1 MTQIQQAYKKY
12 IAILLPIGF
21 ATIAMLISLVN
32 HYCFRSY
39 YFDLGGYTNALYNY
53 IHFNSDKFLFTTGDH
68 FDFLLV
74 LFSPLSLAFGTYTLP
89 IVQIIALI
97 WGGFGVKKYLL
108 EGNENSILPLYGQA
122 YFYLFYGVYT
132 ALAFDYHSN
141 VVAAAL
147 VPHLLWALKVRK
159 WGQVSLWF
167 VLILIAKEN
176 MSLWLCFILMG
187 YLIQCI
193 MQQKKDKQPID
204 KKYIAILALMISLAA
219 VYFLAVTRIF
229 MPYFL
234 HGISYTDQLYSV
246 LGNNLGEMIANVF
259 TQPFHLMQALFINH
273 NHAENGDYIKLEL
286 HLSLLISGSFILLLR
301 PQYLLMLLPIFAQ
314 KLFHNRPEFW
324 GIGYHYSIE
333 FAPILAIAIFEGLEK
348 WKKYPFIASKIP
360 VLSMLI
366 LAATGIN
373 TFRICDRTIVY
384 INRPSIRFYQAAHFT
399 QQSFNIADA
408 YKIMAQIPDTA
419 AVSAQSCFT
428 PHLSL
433 RKHCFEYPNIP
444 SHISYVMICGETQ
457 ESYPLTPQTWKEYAK
472 LFRENDRDAWELV
485 DSVKNLYVFQ
495 RKK

>member
-1 MTQIQQAYKKY
+1 MIQILPKKH
-12 IAILLPIGF
+12 ISILLSAVF
-21 ATIAMLISLVN
+21 VAIAMLISLVN

-39 YFDLGGYTNALYNY
+39 YFDTGGYSNALYNY
-53 IHFNSDKFLFTTGDH
+53 VHFNSDKFLFTTGDH

-74 LFSPLSLAFGTYTLP
+74 LFSPLSLVLGTYTLP
-89 IVQIIALI
+89 IIQIVALT
-97 WGGFGVKKYLL
+97 WGGFGVKKYLHA
-108 EGNENSILPLYGQA
+108 GNENSILPLYGQA
-122 YFYLFYGVYT
+122 YFYLFYGIYT

-147 VPHLLWALKVRK
+147 VPHLLWALKVKK
-159 WGQVSLWF
+159 WRQVSLWF

-187 YLIQCI
+187 YLGQILV
-193 MQQKKDKQPID
+193 QQKVDKQPFD
-204 KKYIAILALMISLAA
+204 KKSIGILSLMISISGI
-219 VYFLAVTRIF
+219 YFWSVTRIF

-246 LGNNLGEMIANVF
+246 LGNHPAEMIAHIF
-259 TQPFHLMQALFINH
+259 THPFDLFQTLFINH
-273 NHAENGDYIKLEL
+273 NHAEHGDYVKMEL
-286 HLSLLISGSFILLLR
+286 HISLLISASFVLLLR

-324 GIGYHYSIE
+324 GVGYHYSIE

-348 WKKYPFIASKIP
+348 CKKYPFIASKIP
-360 VLSMLI
+360 VFSILI

-373 TFRICDRTIVY
+373 TIHVFDRTVAY
-384 INRPSIRFYQAAHFT
+384 IHRPSIRFYQVAHFT
-399 QQSFNIADA
+399 QTTFNIADA
-408 YKIMAQIPDTA
+408 YKLMAQIPDTA

-433 RKHCFEYPNIP
+433 RKHCFQYPDIP
-444 SHISYVMICGETQ
+444 SYVSYVMICGETQ
-457 ESYPLTPQTWKEYAK
+457 ESYPLSPQEWKKYAK
-472 LFRENDRDAWELV
+472 MFRGNDTDDWFLV
-485 DSVKNLYVFQ
+485 DSTRNLYVFQ